1 MTTTTVKVAG
11 FVLLNVRVKLLKWL
25 KNGET
30 MTVKKKVAAITAN
43 VACAYAMKQ
52 INPDVVPAYPIT
64 PQTAIMEEFS
74 NYVADGTVDTSLVR
88 VESEHSAMSA
98 AIGASA
104 AGARVMTST
113 SSQGL
118 ALMWEMLY
126 IASALRLPI
135 VMQNVNRA
143 LSAPINIHCDHSD
156 SMGARD
162 TGWIQLFSENAQE
175 AYDNTIQAVKIAEDM
190 RVRLPVM
197 ILYDGFIVSHAIDR
211 VEFLDDQTVKDFV
224 GEFKPVYPL
233 LDADNPVTVGPF
245 DSLNG
250 YYFEFKRMQEEVMR
264 RAKNVITKV
273 GDDFSKM
280 SGRSYSLFE
289 SYQIEDADFV
299 LVILGS
305 AAGTA
310 RVAVDT
316 LRQQGIKI
324 GLLKLRVFR
333 PFPVEE
339 IAKTLGLAKAVAV
352 LDRSMSPGAQG
363 GPLFQEI
370 RSALYDHDARPLIVN
385 YIYGL
390 GGRDIELAHFFK
402 VVADLED
409 LMEQGNKESFIK
421 YLNLRE

>member
-1 MTTTTVKVAG
+1 MTA
-11 FVLLNVRVKLLKWL
+11 
-25 KNGET
+25 
-30 MTVKKKVAAITAN
+30 KKKVAAITAN

-52 INPDVVPAYPIT
+52 IDPDVVPAYPIT
-64 PQTAIMEEFS
+64 PQTTIMEEFS
-74 NYVADGTVDTSLVR
+74 NYVADGAVNTRLMR

-104 AGARVMTST
+104 AGARVMTAT

-162 TGWIQLFSENAQE
+162 AGWIQLFSENAQE

-197 ILYDGFIVSHAIDR
+197 VLYDGFIVSHAIDR
-211 VEFLDDQTVKDFV
+211 VELLDDEVVKDFI
-224 GEFKPVYPL
+224 GDFKPVYSL
-233 LDADNPVTVGPF
+233 LDVDNPVTVGPF

-264 RAKNVITKV
+264 RAKSVIIKV
-273 GDDFSKM
+273 GEEFMKV
-280 SGRSYSLFE
+280 SGRSYGLFE
-289 SYQIEDADFV
+289 TYQIEDAEYV
-299 LVILGS
+299 LVLLGS

-310 RVAVDT
+310 RVAVDN
-316 LRQQGIKI
+316 LRQQGIRI

-333 PFPVEE
+333 PFPFEE
-339 IAKTLGLAKAVAV
+339 IAKALNSAKIVAV
-352 LDRSMSPGAQG
+352 LDRSISPGSQG
-363 GPLFQEI
+363 GPVFQEVC
-370 RSALYDHDARPLIVN
+370 SALYSFDCSPVIVN

-390 GGRDIELAHFFK
+390 GGREIELAHFFK
-402 VVADLED
+402 VVSDLED
-409 LMEQGNKESFIK
+409 LSEKRSKESFVR

>member
-1 MTTTTVKVAG
+1 MTA
-11 FVLLNVRVKLLKWL
+11 R
-25 KNGET
+25 
-30 MTVKKKVAAITAN
+30 KKVAAITAN
-43 VACAYAMKQ
+43 VACAYAMRQ

-64 PQTAIMEEFS
+64 PQTTIMEEFS
-74 NYVADGTVDTSLVR
+74 TYVADGIVNTRLVR

-104 AGARVMTST
+104 AGARVMTAT

-162 TGWIQLFSENAQE
+162 SGWIQLFSENAQE

-190 RVRLPVM
+190 RVRLPAMV
-197 ILYDGFIVSHAIDR
+197 LYDGFIVSHAIDR
-211 VEFLDDQTVKDFV
+211 VELLDDQVVKDFV

-233 LDADNPVTVGPF
+233 LDEENPVTVGPF

-250 YYFEFKRMQEEVMR
+250 YYFEFRRMQEEVMK
-264 RAKNVITKV
+264 RAKGVIVKV
-273 GDDFSKM
+273 GEDFRRI
-280 SGRSYSLFE
+280 SGRSYGLFE
-289 SYQIEDADFV
+289 SYQTEDANYI
-299 LVILGS
+299 LIVIGS

-310 RVAVDT
+310 RVAIDS
-316 LRQQGIKI
+316 LRQQGIKV

-333 PFPVEE
+333 PFPFEE
-339 IAKTLGLAKAVAV
+339 IAKTLSSAKAVAV
-352 LDRSMSPGAQG
+352 LDRSLSPGSQG
-363 GPLFQEI
+363 GPVFQEVC
-370 RSALYDHDARPLIVN
+370 SALYSLESRPAIVN

-390 GGRDIELAHFFK
+390 GGRDIEPAHFFK

-409 LMEQGNKESFIK
+409 LAEQGSKESIVK